1 MAKRK
6 KKVRVEADHGPAER
20 QQHGDY
26 VEADTE
32 RAGIKK
38 LRNTTVDPIS
48 TYYNRKLISQ
58 VQFAAAEN
66 FAAHFRLA
74 GLSAHYATMRFDENP
89 GIVPTVDAQIKMQS
103 AKQHIRDAVAF
114 VGFPLSRIIEHVVGH
129 CENAGSWEGVKDS
142 KKRQSDGMAA
152 LRLALDG
159 LVQYYKL

>member
-6 KKVRVEADHGPAER
+6 RKVRIETDHGPAEKL
-20 QQHGDY
+20 QHGKY
-26 VEADTE
+26 VETETE

-38 LRNTTVDPIS
+38 LRNVTIDPIS
-48 TYYNRKLISQ
+48 TYYSRKLISQ

-89 GIVPTVDAQIKMQS
+89 GLVPNIDAQIRMQS

-114 VGFPLSRIIEHVVGH
+114 VGF
-129 CENAGSWEGVKDS
+129 KDS
-142 KKRQSDGMAA
+142 KKRQQDGMAA
-152 LRLALDG
+152 LRLALAG